1 MFVKRNELQLLFISG
16 PEICPVYPDFPD
28 GRSPEWEDVP
38 HRGIEVSARTMG
50 SVSDDME
57 EVPSQMVD
65 KSGMENLQTLKG
77 EYYFIQ
83 RN

>member
-1 MFVKRNELQLLFISG
+1 LFISG

-65 KSGMENLQTLKG
+65 
-77 EYYFIQ
+77 
-83 RN
+83 